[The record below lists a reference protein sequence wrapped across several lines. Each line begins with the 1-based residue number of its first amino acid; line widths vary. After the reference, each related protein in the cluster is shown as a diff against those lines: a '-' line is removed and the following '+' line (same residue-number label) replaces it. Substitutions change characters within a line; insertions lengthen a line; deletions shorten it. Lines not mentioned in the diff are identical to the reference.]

1 MSKNKM
7 QLIFI
12 AVIIII
18 VAVILL
24 AYKPWNFN
32 NSDKNLFDRR
42 QSMEIKKER
51 DTLFFYSF
59 PIAFLTLLKI
69 DFFPPE
75 IESNSLISSFC
86 LSLIFLGIS
95 MLTFTYKSP
104 LPLP

>member
-1 MSKNKM
+1 M

-51 DTLFFYSF
+51 DTLFFLFISHSF
-59 PIAFLTLLKI
+59 FNFTENR
-69 DFFPPE
+69 FF
-75 IESNSLISSFC
+75 S
-86 LSLIFLGIS
+86 
-95 MLTFTYKSP
+95 T
-104 LPLP
+104 